1 MAAYS
6 CNLDSGTVQQTAA
19 QCGSAQTAWV
29 LCAMALNS
37 SQQRRLNRTN
47 SDYPGTIFSSTN
59 VLLDF
64 VEALDPD
71 DVRHW
76 TPVQQRDA
84 VGFIRHCIHV
94 MCADPMAV
102 IPGHPGGPHIV
113 YTSPRVLFR
122 SRTRFASWASLTH
135 TTVRWLL
142 LLFARMLRCD
152 VGACFSAI
160 LRMAS
165 SLSLKTP
172 SFLRAF
178 AKLGPPPMLQCA

>member
-1 MAAYS
+1 
-6 CNLDSGTVQQTAA
+6 
-19 QCGSAQTAWV
+19 
-29 LCAMALNS
+29 MALNS

-102 IPGHPGGPHIV
+102 IPGHPGGPRIV
-113 YTSPRVLFR
+113 YMLAQSDLYFFLLVVGGDMYHAGRKASNNIDNKIVIFIKITGFNSSTQHYSPRPARR
-122 SRTRFASWASLTH
+122 SLLYTHHHTHITRPL
-135 TTVRWLL
+135 
-142 LLFARMLRCD
+142 
-152 VGACFSAI
+152 
-160 LRMAS
+160 
-165 SLSLKTP
+165 P
-172 SFLRAF
+172 RAF
-178 AKLGPPPMLQCA
+178 LHGQLLSRKENMTCTWDISYYY